1 MSAPVNEKTPL
12 FIGNSSI
19 SYDEE
24 KGEGRERTGSHASLS
39 DHKGKRYSRSLIEHN
54 AEMYTNVVL
63 QGLLECWDPL
73 PLLSTH

>member
-12 FIGNSSI
+12 MIIGNPI
-19 SYDEE
+19 SNDEE
-24 KGEGRERTGSHASLS
+24 KGEGRERSGSHASLS
-39 DHKGKRYSRSLIEHN
+39 DHKGKRYSRSLIEYN
-54 AEMYTNVVL
+54 AEMCTNVVL